1 MACHAFLYH
10 LAHSPQAS
18 CHPRA
23 PRCSAAPIA
32 ADVGF
37 VQGVLI
43 YGLGLMVVLVAG
55 LQGVSALR
63 EQAAEAMVRSTVRQ
77 QLQLALINGG
87 SSLISSSAGPF
98 SYLIQTTAGGYRVMA
113 EGMPSSAFS
122 GKTLVGSQSAGS
134 GTLVV
139 QAGFH
144 QPVPEACSGLIS
156 TTQ

>member
-10 LAHSPQAS
+10 LAHSPQA
-18 CHPRA
+18 
-23 PRCSAAPIA
+23 RCPTRSPSRSPSPTV
-32 ADVGF
+32 ADDGF
-37 VQGVLI
+37 IQGVLI

-87 SSLISSSAGPF
+87 STLISTSAGPF

-122 GKTLVGSQSAGS
+122 GKTLVGCQTAGS
-134 GTLVV
+134 GAVVV

-144 QPVPEACSGLIS
+144 QPEPEACSGLIA
-156 TTQ
+156 TTD